1 VKQAYRAG
9 QISRGEYGRIVDDLE
24 RQRDNEIRS
33 TKLDYRAARIS
44 RDEYER
50 RIRQIKLRFAGRQY

>member
-1 VKQAYRAG
+1 V
-9 QISRGEYGRIVDDLE
+9 IDELE
-24 RQRDNEIRS
+24 RQRDNEIRN

-50 RIRQIKLRFAGRQY
+50 RIRSIKLRYAGRQS